1 MRRGRQPLTKA
12 FINALKATEKTQ
24 WFHDQDVPG
33 FAIVVHPSGVK
44 SFMVRYTARVTGA
57 RRMGALGIWGIT
69 KIEAAR
75 NRAKEI
81 LGAVALGADPLAESR
96 CPTWFNWTT
105 TYFER
110 TAPKRK
116 RPEEHLRY
124 LGLSEEKSK
133 IGGGITDATFRDI
146 REKWGPLRLDQI
158 TVDDIERAREK
169 IREGG
174 KIKADRWLV
183 HIAACFAAAV
193 KAELVSRNPA
203 QKVERE
209 RGNPARDRVL
219 SDEEMKKLLAAADAD
234 EDPYARAAVLLAV
247 WTGARKGE
255 LLNLEWKH
263 VDLKARMVRQPDSK
277 SGKPRLL
284 ALPVDAVTMLE
295 KLPRL
300 GPYVV
305 AGKDPKKRRYDLKGP
320 WDRITD
326 KAGLVGITM
335 HDVRRTW
342 GLALTRAV
350 GVHVASKGL
359 GHQSIAE
366 TEAVYA
372 PESFAAVQKAVDERA
387 KLLPFPAKK
396 AAG

>member
-1 MRRGRQPLTKA
+1 MRKGRFSITKA
-12 FINALKATEKTQ
+12 FINALKTPEKIT
-24 WFHDQDVPG
+24 WYHDRDLPG
-33 FAIVVHPSGVK
+33 FAIVVHPSGIK
-44 SFMVRYTARVTGA
+44 SFMVRYTVRGA
-57 RRMGALGIWGIT
+57 GIRRMTAIGRWGIV
-69 KIEAAR
+69 KLEPAR

-81 LGAVALGADPLAESR
+81 LGAVALGADPLAESQ
-96 CPTWFNWTT
+96 CPTWFDWTT
-105 TYFER
+105 TYYER

-116 RPEEHLRY
+116 RPEEHARY
-124 LGLSEEKSK
+124 LGFTEEKSK
-133 IGGGITDATFRDI
+133 IGGGVTDGTFREI
-146 REKWGPLRLDQI
+146 RQKWGPFRLDQI
-158 TVDDIERAREK
+158 TVEDIERAREK
-169 IREGG
+169 VREGG
-174 KIKADRWLV
+174 KIKAHRWLV
-183 HIAACFAAAV
+183 HVAACFSAAV
-193 KAELVSRNPA
+193 KAELIRRNPA

-234 EDPYARAAVLLAV
+234 EDPHARAAVLLAV

-277 SGKPRLL
+277 SGRPRLL
-284 ALPVDAVTMLE
+284 ALPPDAVTMLE

-305 AGKDPKKRRYDLKGP
+305 AGKDPKWPRYDLKGV
-320 WDRITD
+320 WVRITER
-326 KAGLVGITM
+326 AGLVGITM

-342 GLALTRAV
+342 GLALSRSV
-350 GVHVASKGL
+350 GIHIASKGL
-359 GHQSIAE
+359 GHQSITE

-387 KLLPFPAKK
+387 KLLPFPKK